1 MSAMP
6 GRRGDPTE
14 SVPFD
19 AGGTLGP
26 AASWIALIG
35 ATAILGLAAA
45 IVVDVLMR
53 WLFNAPILGV
63 DDLGKYNLA
72 VIVSSFFPICLIGG
86 HFVTIRFLGRALGPL
101 RALWLE
107 AFGGL
112 VTLFVFVLLSWQFF
126 RFTLHDITLTGL
138 ATAVLELPQAPWW
151 WMVTAIVFACTAI
164 QVVVVLEAVV
174 RARRGIPRAPATAVD
189 SGV

>member
-1 MSAMP
+1 MSAHP
-6 GRRGDPTE
+6 GDPTE

-19 AGGTLGP
+19 ASGTFGP
-26 AASWIALIG
+26 AANWIALVG

-45 IVVDVLMR
+45 IVIDVLMR

-86 HFVTIRFLGRALGPL
+86 HFVTIRFLGRAIGPV

-112 VTLFVFVLLSWQFF
+112 VTLFIFVLFSWQFF
-126 RFTLHDITLTGL
+126 RFTLHDVTLTGL

-151 WMVTAIVFACTAI
+151 WMVTAIILACTTI
-164 QVVVVLEAVV
+164 QAMVLLEAGV
-174 RARRGIPRAPATAVD
+174 RAWRGVPKAPATAVD

>member
-1 MSAMP
+1 MAERP
-6 GRRGDPTE
+6 GALEG

-19 AGGTLGP
+19 ANGTLGP
-26 AASWIALIG
+26 AANWIALIG

-72 VIVSSFFPICLIGG
+72 VIVCSFFPVCLIGG

-107 AFGGL
+107 AFGGF
-112 VTLFVFVLLSWQFF
+112 VTLCVFLLLSWQFF
-126 RFTLHDITLTGL
+126 RFTLHDVTLTGL

-151 WMVTAIVFACTAI
+151 WMVTAIIFVCTAI
-164 QVVVVLEAVV
+164 QVVVLLEAGV
-174 RARRGIPRAPATAVD
+174 RAWRGVPRAPATAVD

>member
-1 MSAMP
+1 MNRPP
-6 GRRGDPTE
+6 GGALDRA
-14 SVPFD
+14 PFD
-19 AGGTLGP
+19 TGAALGP
-26 AASWIALIG
+26 AARWIAVIG
-35 ATAILGLAAA
+35 ALAILGLAAA

-53 WLFNAPILGV
+53 WLLNAPILGV

-86 HFVTIRFLGRALGPL
+86 HFVTIRFLGRAVGPL

-107 AFGGL
+107 AFGNL
-112 VTLFVFVLLSWQFF
+112 VTLFVFVLFAWQFF
-126 RFTLHDITLTGL
+126 RFTLYDVTLTGL

-151 WMVTAIVFACTAI
+151 WMVTVIVFACTVI
-164 QVVVVLEAVV
+164 QVLVLLESGV
-174 RARRGIPRAPATAVD
+174 RAWRGAPKAAAAAVD

>member
-1 MSAMP
+1 MP
-6 GRRGDPTE
+6 GRPGETPE
-14 SVPFD
+14 SVRFD
-19 AGGTLGP
+19 ADRTFGP
-26 AASWIALIG
+26 AANWIALIG

-53 WLFNAPILGV
+53 WLLNAPILGV

-86 HFVTIRFLGRALGPL
+86 HFVTIRFLGRALGPV

-107 AFGGL
+107 AFGGF
-112 VTLFVFVLLSWQFF
+112 VTLCVFLLLSWQFF
-126 RFTLHDITLTGL
+126 RFTLHDVTLTGL

-151 WMVTAIVFACTAI
+151 WIVTAIVFACTAI
-164 QVVVVLEAVV
+164 QVLVLLEAGV
-174 RARRGIPRAPATAVD
+174 RAWRGVPRAPATAVD

>member
-1 MSAMP
+1 MP
-6 GRRGDPTE
+6 RRRNEVAED
-14 SVPFD
+14 VPFD
-19 AGGTLGP
+19 SNAALGP
-26 AASWIALIG
+26 AASWIALVG
-35 ATAILGLAAA
+35 ALAILGLAAA

-86 HFVTIRFLGRALGPL
+86 HFVTIRFLGRAVGPI

-107 AFGGL
+107 TFGNL
-112 VTLFVFVLLSWQFF
+112 VTLCVFVLLSWQFF
-126 RFTLHDITLTGL
+126 RFTLHDVTLTGL

-151 WMVTAIVFACTAI
+151 WMVTAIIFVCTAI
-164 QVVVVLEAVV
+164 QVVVVLEAVL
-174 RARRGIPRAPATAVD
+174 RAWHGVPKAPVTAVD